1 MSSQL
6 QTNLLAIED
15 GLNTAE
21 DYAVGIL
28 HHKPIYSTI
37 RELEYIQATGTQYI
51 DTGALANKGLVIE
64 ISFKCTATS
73 PNYMRLWGIS
83 GASTAEAMMN
93 NVTNTEWAFDG
104 FSTNYTINATSTFRT
119 LKYSRGTMTNV
130 YLDGSSLGV
139 FATKSDTNKNLWL
152 FRGND
157 RYSNYYLAYCK
168 IWTNYSTLVR
178 DFIPAKRKSDGAIG
192 LYDKVNEI
200 FYANSGTGSFVAGP
214 DVLR

>member
-21 DYAVGIL
+21 DYTKAIL
-28 HHKPIYSTI
+28 RHKPIYSTI

-51 DTGALANKGLVIE
+51 DTGVLANKGLVIE

-73 PNYMRLWGIS
+73 PNYMRLWGINS
-83 GASTAEAMMN
+83 SSIAEAMMN

-119 LKYSRGTMTNV
+119 LKYSRSTMTTV
-130 YLDGSSLGV
+130 YLDGSTLGT
-139 FATKSDTNKNLWL
+139 FATQSDTNKNLWL

-168 IWTNYSTLVR
+168 ISTNNILIR

-192 LYDKVNEI
+192 LYDKVNET
-200 FYANSGTGSFVAGP
+200 FYVNSGTGSFVAGP
-214 DVLR
+214 DALR

>member
-51 DTGALANKGLVIE
+51 DTGVLANKNLTIE

-83 GASTAEAMMN
+83 GASTAEAMMDD
-93 NVTNTEWAFDG
+93 TRNTQWKFDG
-104 FSTNYTINATSTFRT
+104 FSDVYTINATSSFRV
-119 LKYSRGTMTNV
+119 LKYVRSTMTTV
-130 YLDGSSLGV
+130 YLDGSTLGT

-168 IWTNYSTLVR
+168 ISANSTLVR

-192 LYDKVNEI
+192 LYDKVNET